1 MVIIR
6 KLSLVVFEE
15 VEDGIGA
22 LKPIKP
28 LGDSGVVDRLPEE
41 RFHSQC
47 KQRKNKIDLESGN

>member
-28 LGDSGVVDRLPEE
+28 LGVVDHLPEE